1 MSSLI
6 ESAQIFLALSSEESF
21 KVKRNVERI
30 ILENLSTE
38 DAIQILSKEL
48 KTEKLFNSAKKYYEL
63 CLEDSSFQN
72 QQKQIKSQIQTVKID
87 ANKARL
93 NKAKKNLQ
101 KVKATEGSEIEV
113 QPKMYSCKTCSS
125 ELNNEGMCE
134 NCYGGKVKNK
144 IAKEYLDIVG
154 KKNKEKKKQ
163 MKKTFK
169 EFLNYDKPPISEA
182 EITIEKYKVF
192 DRKKGLN
199 IQTGLSLQS
208 AKALR
213 NRLITSG
220 NRSSTE
226 IVIRKESR

>member
-1 MSSLI
+1 M
-6 ESAQIFLALSSEESF
+6 
-21 KVKRNVERI
+21 
-30 ILENLSTE
+30 
-38 DAIQILSKEL
+38 
-48 KTEKLFNSAKKYYEL
+48 
-63 CLEDSSFQN
+63 
-72 QQKQIKSQIQTVKID
+72 KID

-144 IAKEYLDIVG
+144 IAKDYLDIVG

-163 MKKTFK
+163 MKKTFR
-169 EFLNYDKPPISEA
+169 EFLNYDK
-182 EITIEKYKVF
+182 
-192 DRKKGLN
+192 KKGLS

-213 NRLITSG
+213 SRLITSG

-226 IVIRKESR
+226 IVIRKESQ